1 LRKQYLRSQAEL
13 AWRATGPAGGGR
25 AAQRRLHTR
34 QRRRPRLSLGCE
46 RCCTRLDRPKEAAP
60 PSAACAGAYLINNS
74 RGSVVDIGALA
85 AALRGGALAGAAVD
99 VFPAEPERNGAG
111 FANGL
116 ALA

>member
-1 LRKQYLRSQAEL
+1 MLYQAGQAE
-13 AWRATGPAGGGR
+13 RGGPALCR
-25 AAQRRLHTR
+25 LRRRL
-34 QRRRPRLSLGCE
+34 P
-46 RCCTRLDRPKEAAP
+46 EAAP
-60 PSAACAGAYLINNS
+60 P
-74 RGSVVDIGALA
+74 A

>member
-1 LRKQYLRSQAEL
+1 MLYQAGQAE
-13 AWRATGPAGGGR
+13 RGGPALCR
-25 AAQRRLHTR
+25 LRRRL
-34 QRRRPRLSLGCE
+34 P
-46 RCCTRLDRPKEAAP
+46 EAAP
-60 PSAACAGAYLINNS
+60 PAAARAGAYLINNS

>member
-1 LRKQYLRSQAEL
+1 
-13 AWRATGPAGGGR
+13 
-25 AAQRRLHTR
+25 
-34 QRRRPRLSLGCE
+34 
-46 RCCTRLDRPKEAAP
+46 
-60 PSAACAGAYLINNS
+60 
-74 RGSVVDIGALA
+74 VDIGALA